1 MVRCLI
7 ITIYC
12 WHHDSWCQQR
22 WWFEKVDDCS
32 SDERSWLSTTRRS
45 CLSHL
50 HGLKTS
56 ATINSTS
63 YKTKEKTKTTNV
75 FSATAL
81 FIPASFKRIDCSCW
95 LNSVEW
101 LWNWILTQFS
111 PQKHDL
117 RQAHIG
123 ICDSGT
129 RLAVH
134 CVGWQI
140 FLNNLTL
147 TSQIQ
152 IKHLGFVHFPHHD
165 TKVFD

>member
-1 MVRCLI
+1 MMILKR
-7 ITIYC
+7 
-12 WHHDSWCQQR
+12 
-22 WWFEKVDDCS
+22 FDDCS

-45 CLSHL
+45 CLSPFHR
-50 HGLKTS
+50 HILKTF
-56 ATINSTS
+56 ATINTTNC
-63 YKTKEKTKTTNV
+63 KTKEKTKTTNV
-75 FSATAL
+75 FSAIAL
-81 FIPASFKRIDCSCW
+81 FIPPSFTRIDCSCW
-95 LNSVEW
+95 LSSVEW
-101 LWNWILTQFS
+101 LWNWILTQSTFS

-117 RQAHIG
+117 TQAHIG

-152 IKHLGFVHFPHHD
+152 IKHLGFVHFPHD

>member
-1 MVRCLI
+1 MI
-7 ITIYC
+7 
-12 WHHDSWCQQR
+12 HNDNSDDD
-22 WWFEKVDDCS
+22 FEKVDDCS

-45 CLSHL
+45 CLSPFHRHL
-50 HGLKTS
+50 LKTF
-56 ATINSTS
+56 ATINTTN
-63 YKTKEKTKTTNV
+63 YKTKTTNV
-75 FSATAL
+75 FSALYSRELQTN
-81 FIPASFKRIDCSCW
+81 W
-95 LNSVEW
+95 LQLLTQQRWVTLW

-152 IKHLGFVHFPHHD
+152 IKHLGFVHFPHD